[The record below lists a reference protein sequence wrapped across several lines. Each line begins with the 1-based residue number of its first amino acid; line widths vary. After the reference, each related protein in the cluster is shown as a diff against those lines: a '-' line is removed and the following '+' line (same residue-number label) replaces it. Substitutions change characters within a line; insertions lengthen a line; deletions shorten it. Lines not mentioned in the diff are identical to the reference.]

1 MTIVSSINEL
11 TFDFDKWDNET
22 KQFVDTDGMQ
32 FVRKVL
38 LEKLLDGTYFLHY
51 GKSGNSSESYASM
64 KKDDV
69 KKARRSYTGDEISA
83 NALRGAI
90 AESKSASHKH
100 EQLAELYAD
109 LQAQYFQEFGDYYK
123 PWGSGDYYYGTQN
136 IVASNEMPED
146 IRQELEAMGALDEAA
161 NEYIETPTKKKA

>member
-38 LEKLLDGTYFLHY
+38 TEKLLDGVYYLHY
-51 GKSGNSSESYASM
+51 GKTGNSSESYARM

-69 KKARRSYTGDEISA
+69 TKAHRSYSGDEISA

-90 AESKSASHKH
+90 AESKSAQHKH
-100 EQLAELYAD
+100 EELEVLYAE
-109 LQAQYFQEFGDYYK
+109 LQAQYFQDFGDYYK
-123 PWGSGDYYYGTQN
+123 PWGAPNDYYYGTQN
-136 IVASNEMPED
+136 IVAADDMPDD
-146 IRQELEAMGALDEAA
+146 IRQELEAMGMGTSNDMLEEA
-161 NEYIETPTKKKA
+161 